1 MNGNGNTK
9 FNYDPPMLKI
19 VFLSTEDVLTGSNEV
34 GVQWDNSWNDNWGE
48 WGN

>member
-19 VFLSTEDVLTGSNEV
+19 VFLSTEDVLTGSNEI
-34 GVQWDNSWNDNWGE
+34 GVQWDDTWNANWE
-48 WGN
+48 DWSN